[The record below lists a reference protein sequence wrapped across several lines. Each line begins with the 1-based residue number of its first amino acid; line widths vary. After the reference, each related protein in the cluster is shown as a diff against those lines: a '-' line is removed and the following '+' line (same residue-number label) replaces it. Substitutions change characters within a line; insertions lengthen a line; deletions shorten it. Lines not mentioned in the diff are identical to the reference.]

1 MDAELKERF
10 DRLEE
15 NSINIKK
22 LLLGNG
28 KMGVAEMARRAFEY
42 VQYQNKTKNGRLDW
56 TFRAIIVVLIGYISV
71 KVGLK

>member
-1 MDAELKERF
+1 MDVELKERF

-28 KMGVAEMARRAFEY
+28 KMGVAEMARRSFEY